1 MLECETK
8 CGKARDGRPY
18 RKDEDCFPCW
28 LEKNSAGYRKI
39 ISRNKSVET
48 TVCPHFG
55 KPTGETRACKTCSG
69 KVELKLFAC
78 AVHGSCTVKKKTD
91 GVACCEGCPDK
102 PKPPIPNPLSI
113 QRIDSAALKL
123 GRVGE
128 AFNSSLFRFKKRL
141 LLCYRTGWSGARLHV
156 AELDKDMTPKKV
168 TTLNGLGHPRATVG
182 QEDPRLFEYQGRL
195 HVSFTGVERSG
206 GGVVTNVL
214 YARLTDDFRIEEVFA
229 PNYFGRRSWEKN
241 WVFFEWEGMLLAVYS
256 IAPHVILHI
265 RGNQAYPLAETN
277 TAFPWSGGTLRG
289 GCPPV
294 RVGDTFYHWFHGR
307 HGAEGDEQ
315 HKWHHSKYTIGLY
328 TFPARYPFAIER
340 MTPDPI
346 LIADYETLPD
356 DQKRSGNPAVV
367 FPAGAILERGQW
379 AISMGVHDRW
389 TDVAKWDAAEVDKML
404 GLDPPAAPIEG
415 DIVLSSAFLHCGD
428 TFGVMPA
435 GRTDRV
441 PLKSLT
447 DAEMVAFFRTLTH
460 TAETWGV
467 NVVLLHDGLPNGVLG
482 ELAAKGVRC
491 ELVKPDRHISPYE
504 ARWFVYRD
512 FLERHDGITR
522 SWFVDAGDVVFTR
535 HPFLQYDRDVIV
547 VGVDEI
553 PYNVCPW
560 QRGQLDHLPPSW
572 SDSLSFDLPPN
583 AGTWMASRDNARRI
597 VAETCVLIEQGRK
610 YLADHPAPSPVVVD
624 MAAFGLAV
632 IPRGPRSFPRKGGDP
647 LFHDRVLCD
656 EHLSRPPSSRSD
668 ADTK

>member
-1 MLECETK
+1 MACIHLGDEISGAERQRLGLSHLK
-8 CGKARDGRPY
+8 VWRECGKG
-18 RKDEDCFPCW
+18 
-28 LEKNSAGYRKI
+28 
-39 ISRNKSVET
+39 
-48 TVCPHFG
+48 FG
-55 KPTGETRACKTCSG
+55 PQCRCGNDRCNPSCSG
-69 KVELKLFAC
+69 YE
-78 AVHGSCTVKKKTD
+78 S
-91 GVACCEGCPDK
+91 
-102 PKPPIPNPLSI
+102 PKSSIPLPLSV

-128 AFNSSLFRFKKRL
+128 AFNSSLFRFKGRL

-379 AISMGVHDRW
+379 SISMGVHDRW

-404 GLDPPAAPIEG
+404 GLEQPAAPIEG

-460 TAETWGV
+460 TVETWKV
-467 NVVLLHDGLPNGVLG
+467 KTVLLHDGLPNGVLG

-491 ELVKPDRHISPYE
+491 ELVKPDQHISPYE

-512 FLERHDGITR
+512 FLKEHRHLNR
-522 SWFVDAGDVVFTR
+522 VWFVDAGDVVFTR
-535 HPFLQYDRDVIV
+535 HPFEQYDKLWVV
-547 VGVDEI
+547 VGRDEV
-553 PYNVCPW
+553 PFGTCSW
-560 QRGQLDHLPPSW
+560 QQGQLEHLPPNW
-572 SDSLSFDLPPN
+572 KGRLLYDFPNDLPPN
-583 AGTWMASRDNARRI
+583 AGSWMTARDRARLIVSDTCTRI
-597 VAETCVLIEQGRK
+597 EEGREW
-610 YLADHPAPSPVVVD
+610 LSDNPAPVPVVVD
-624 MAAFGLAV
+624 MAAFGLT
-632 IPRGPRSFPRKGGDP
+632 ILENWGMTQDFPRKGGDP

-656 EHLSRPPSSRSD
+656 EYLNGVQQ
-668 ADTK
+668 